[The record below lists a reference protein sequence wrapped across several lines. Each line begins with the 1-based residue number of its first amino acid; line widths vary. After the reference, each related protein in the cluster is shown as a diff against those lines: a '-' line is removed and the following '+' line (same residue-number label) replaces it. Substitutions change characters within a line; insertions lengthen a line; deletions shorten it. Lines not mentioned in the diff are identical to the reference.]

1 MFGNKRSEAE
11 DAINQLSDKLY
22 TDIYNKVAKKLI
34 EETTK
39 NQKEINDQ
47 LVKRLD
53 NWDIMVDE
61 AIKKKVEDE
70 WKLINDKSNN

>member
-39 NQKEINDQ
+39 NQKQINDE

-53 NWDIMVDE
+53 NWDIMLQE
-61 AIKKKVEDE
+61 EIKKKVQSE
-70 WKLINDKSNN
+70 WKLINEQSNN

>member
-11 DAINQLSDKLY
+11 DAIKQLLARLY
-22 TDIYNKVAKKLI
+22 TDVYNNVAKKLI

-39 NQKEINDQ
+39 NQKQINDE

-53 NWDIMVDE
+53 NWDIMLQE
-61 AIKKKVEDE
+61 EIKKKVQSE
-70 WKLINDKSNN
+70 WKLINEQSNN

>member
-53 NWDIMVDE
+53 NWDIMLQE
-61 AIKKKVEDE
+61 EIKKKVQSE
-70 WKLINDKSNN
+70 WKLRNEQSNN

>member
-53 NWDIMVDE
+53 NWDIMLQE
-61 AIKKKVEDE
+61 EIKKKVQSE
-70 WKLINDKSNN
+70 WKLINEQSNN